1 MRLKVNE
8 VKLIPDQGVGDIWT
22 HPTCCQD
29 LDMWVE
35 AECQHLPLVPVN
47 LYNCPNKLVIH
58 ICTFVRSTY
67 VCNTY
72 ILRMN
77 EYLMVDK
84 ISPVS

>member
-58 ICTFVRSTY
+58 MHLRTY

-72 ILRMN
+72 ILCMN